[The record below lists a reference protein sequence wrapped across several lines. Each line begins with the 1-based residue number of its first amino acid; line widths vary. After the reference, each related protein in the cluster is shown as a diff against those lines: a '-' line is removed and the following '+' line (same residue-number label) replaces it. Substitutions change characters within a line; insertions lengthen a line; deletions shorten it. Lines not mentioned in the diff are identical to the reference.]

1 MTFVDAVMDYIAR
14 MGQTILELARL
25 FTLKD
30 ALDVAIVTMLLYGLV
45 KLVRDTRASQ
55 LVKGIILL
63 VALFL
68 IAYYGELMML
78 YSILKSFLQSGL
90 IIVVILYQPE
100 IRNSLEHV

>member
-45 KLVRDTRASQ
+45 DR
-55 LVKGIILL
+55 
-63 VALFL
+63 
-68 IAYYGELMML
+68 
-78 YSILKSFLQSGL
+78 KS
-90 IIVVILYQPE
+90 VV
-100 IRNSLEHV
+100 